1 MTPYYTALALGY
13 SVAIPAVIGLVRLRI
28 TEPAYRPFI
37 FIMWLGLINHT
48 VSIVA
53 NRMIGSNAINS
64 NIYVLF
70 EALLYLVLFYN
81 WRVVGR
87 SQKPYL
93 VTAVLLAFLW
103 TADNFLF
110 HSITVTNSFYRI
122 VCSLVLLFFAITKL
136 TGLIV
141 SSSKRLLRDARFLIC
156 TGIIIYF
163 SFKATMEVFF
173 LTGVRVSASFQIKI
187 FFIMIFVN
195 LFVNLIFA
203 VAAVCIPRKQPFMP
217 LP

>member
-13 SVAIPAVIGLVRLRI
+13 SVAIPAVIGLVRLQV
-28 TEPAYRPFI
+28 TEPMFRPFI
-37 FIMWLGLINHT
+37 IIMWLGLLNHS

-70 EALLYLVLFYN
+70 EALLYLLLFHS
-81 WRVVGR
+81 WRVLGK
-87 SQKPYL
+87 SKKPYL
-93 VTAVLLAFLW
+93 ATAALLTLVW
-103 TADNFLF
+103 MTDNFLL
-110 HSITVTNSFYRI
+110 HSINVTNSLYRI

-141 SSSKRLLRDARFLIC
+141 SSSNKLLTDARFLIC

-173 LTGVRVSASFQIKI
+173 LTGVRVSAAFQIKI

-195 LFVNLIFA
+195 VFVNLIFA
-203 VAAVCIPRKQPFMP
+203 AAAICIPRKQLFIP